1 MKVLTSL
8 KNAASSAISILQ
20 QPALP
25 QQLQADGLSFRPINT
40 EEKNEQQLQCN
51 VQGSVED
58 TTRPKKRPRISA
70 PEPALRKA
78 GMEENLFWTLHR
90 ALGLQEVADFRDLSQ
105 AAQMKM

>member
-8 KNAASSAISILQ
+8 KNAASSAISVLQ
-20 QPALP
+20 QPVLP
-25 QQLQADGLSFRPINT
+25 QQLQAEGLSFRPINT
-40 EEKNEQQLQCN
+40 AEKNEQQLRSNMQT
-51 VQGSVED
+51 SIED

-70 PEPALRKA
+70 PEPTSGNASMK
-78 GMEENLFWTLHR
+78 EKLFWTLHR